1 MAAGTLHPRQ
11 YMVQS
16 SSASVSR
23 CSGSIFTRHRSM
35 SKVLARAVK
44 ARGWTSCV
52 RRRRRSSVFMTDS
65 ASCNSVRK
73 SLDVR
78 GDHAIDSERDG
89 RTQVRH
95 RRCQFAM
102 RASRSVGESSSG
114 NRPCLLEPCR
124 GPGRSPSEGRQRNR
138 RRVGAGHARMPSN
151 AISWRSGTRMGSA
164 MTSTVNRP
172 VGRFAGR
179 PRSPTPEPR
188 VPSAPAPARVRCCP
202 NRARW

>member
-1 MAAGTLHPRQ
+1 MCRHSVSTPFSSSGNTTTHRDDAARIGSIRRTRCNANSWTRASSAASASRIWWPWSACCCTVNCDSHRTRPVRGCKGVELMAAGTLQPRQ

-16 SSASVSR
+16 SNARVS
-23 CSGSIFTRHRSM
+23 CCCGSIFSRHRSM

-89 RTQVRH
+89 RTQ
-95 RRCQFAM
+95 A
-102 RASRSVGESSSG
+102 
-114 NRPCLLEPCR
+114 
-124 GPGRSPSEGRQRNR
+124 
-138 RRVGAGHARMPSN
+138 
-151 AISWRSGTRMGSA
+151 
-164 MTSTVNRP
+164 
-172 VGRFAGR
+172 
-179 PRSPTPEPR
+179 
-188 VPSAPAPARVRCCP
+188 
-202 NRARW
+202 